1 MGIGDDR
8 RKNVKARDIRE
19 LTEEE
24 IQQRLTERANALMAF
39 RMQLATGVVD
49 NPRAAREARRD
60 IARIRTVMRER
71 EIAAKKGAE

>member
-1 MGIGDDR
+1 
-8 RKNVKARDIRE
+8 VKARDIRE

-24 IQQRLTERANALMAF
+24 LQQRLKERTDALMAF

-49 NPRAAREARRD
+49 NTRAAREARRD

-71 EIAAKKGAE
+71 RVATANTASDIAATEGAK

>member
-1 MGIGDDR
+1 
-8 RKNVKARDIRE
+8 VKARDIRE

-24 IQQRLTERANALMAF
+24 LQQRLRDRAGALMAF

-49 NPRAAREARRD
+49 NTRAAREARRD

-71 EIAAKKGAE
+71 RAPAAGAALDMAAKKGAE

>member
-1 MGIGDDR
+1 M
-8 RKNVKARDIRE
+8 KAKDIRE

-24 IQQRLTERANALMAF
+24 LEQRLRERTDALVAF

-49 NPRAAREARRD
+49 NTRAAREARRD

-71 EIAAKKGAE
+71 QAAAADAAFEMATKRGAE